1 MPVPAEATPQPGQ
14 RFLTL
19 PSASSPLGRL
29 TYDRYGTTIVKSFN
43 HHLRSI
49 KKVAEERGSDILD
62 SILLLPVKG
71 NSVTPFY
78 KTLNDVFYDTIPLR
92 QKDNRDSAFLSH
104 YRKKR
109 SKTQNFRK
117 NQQMSKISSQK
128 RQILINNA
136 FKKYY
141 NIENLSQNQTV
152 EIRSDVNSLDNSPPP
167 TA

>member
-1 MPVPAEATPQPGQ
+1 MYSIYY
-14 RFLTL
+14 RK
-19 PSASSPLGRL
+19 S
-29 TYDRYGTTIVKSFN
+29 TYDRYGTTIIKSFN

-62 SILLLPVKG
+62 SIFLLPLRG

-78 KTLNDVFYDTIPLR
+78 KILNDVFYDTIPFR
-92 QKDNRDSAFLSH
+92 QKDNRDSAFLSN
-104 YRKKR
+104 YRKKKR
-109 SKTQNFRK
+109 SRAQNFRK
-117 NQQMSKISSQK
+117 NQQMSKISNQK

-152 EIRSDVNSLDNSPPP
+152 EIRLNENSPDNSPPP
-167 TA
+167 TT

>member
-1 MPVPAEATPQPGQ
+1 MRRWYSVVNAYKATMFSIYYRRPT
-14 RFLTL
+14 F
-19 PSASSPLGRL
+19 
-29 TYDRYGTTIVKSFN
+29 DRYGTTIIKSFN

-62 SILLLPVKG
+62 NIFLLPVKG

-104 YRKKR
+104 YRKKKR
-109 SKTQNFRK
+109 SRTQDFRR
-117 NQQMSKISSQK
+117 NQQMLKISNQK

-141 NIENLSQNQTV
+141 NIENLSQNQTI
-152 EIRSDVNSLDNSPPP
+152 EICSDVNSLDNPPP
-167 TA
+167 LTT

>member
-1 MPVPAEATPQPGQ
+1 MFSLYYRRPT
-14 RFLTL
+14 F
-19 PSASSPLGRL
+19 
-29 TYDRYGTTIVKSFN
+29 DRYGTTIIRSFN

-49 KKVAEERGSDILD
+49 KKVAVERGSDILD
-62 SILLLPVKG
+62 NILLLPVKG
-71 NSVTPFY
+71 SSVTPFY

-92 QKDNRDSAFLSH
+92 QRDNRDSSFLSH

-109 SKTQNFRK
+109 TRTQNFKK
-117 NQQMSKISSQK
+117 NQQMSKISNQK

-152 EIRSDVNSLDNSPPP
+152 EIRLNENSPDNSPPP
-167 TA
+167 TT